1 MGSIISIDSL
11 LSNFLSGS
19 ELSSLNSSGINITDF
34 FKNVKNLI
42 DNKVNLNFLT
52 DINKLS
58 SLGLNVKSLSDLE
71 KVKDIDPNK
80 IISNSIDIKSL
91 QSNLSII
98 KNTGLDINSFS
109 QQFEKVKN
117 AGFDVNKI
125 TNLVGGL
132 SANGLI
138 SNLTGQGTNIVNNLT
153 SQGSNL
159 LGNLTGQGSN
169 LLGNLTGQGT
179 NIVNNLTSQGSNL
192 LGNLTGQGTNLLNSV
207 TGQGSNLL
215 GNLTGQGSN
224 LLGGLTGNNLL
235 KGSLTSNV
243 SSQSS
248 NTQNTPQNQRVE
260 TPKKSKGIQILVP
273 SQYIDVY
280 VLSKWGGEPALIT
293 HPESKQLAWYDT
305 DYDRPDFI
313 PSNLTS
319 PDKISENGTTNF
331 DINIHLGYPGG
342 KNVGNWSEDGS
353 QCFATADELRD
364 FFSLCDKHVSL
375 NGNKFSYTI
384 ATKNDWEQA
393 TKNVAAN
400 KIAPPPTTTT
410 TNTATQES
418 INQKTIEDSKNESI
432 KSLDTNSE
440 KTKDSASSFTETTKV
455 PTSNNPVS
463 NNPVSGTESNSQTS
477 AKTTTNKVDKP
488 SFFRNKIDV
497 MAFQVWCNKNGI
509 SLSSDGEWGEKTNS
523 AWLKL
528 KIKYIE
534 SLRGLTDSNLRLVH
548 ARLQPYGMVV
558 PITEYSKSKDKY
570 VPVGY
575 TYTASFSKNKLS
587 SGVDYSLNYTIVLYD
602 TDKFKIIDNFTRQN
616 LCSGVYLNGARM
628 LRITEGINANK
639 LISEDNAWTSIK
651 NCLF

>member
-11 LSNFLSGS
+11 LSNFLSSS
-19 ELSSLNSSGINITDF
+19 ELSSLNSSGVNITDF

-52 DINKLS
+52 DLNKLN

-91 QSNLSII
+91 QSNLSIV
-98 KNTGLDINSFS
+98 KNTGLDISSFS
-109 QQFEKVKN
+109 QQFDKVKN
-117 AGFDVNKI
+117 AGFDINKI
-125 TNLVGGL
+125 SNLVGGL

-138 SNLTGQGTNIVNNLT
+138 SNL
-153 SQGSNL
+153 S
-159 LGNLTGQGSN
+159 GQGSN
-169 LLGNLTGQGT
+169 LVGNITGQGK
-179 NIVNNLTSQGSNL
+179 NL
-192 LGNLTGQGTNLLNSV
+192 LGNLTGQGTNLSNSVTSQGTNLLNSV
-207 TGQGSNLL
+207 TGQGKNLL
-215 GNLTGQGSN
+215 GNLK
-224 LLGGLTGNNLL
+224 GNNLL
-235 KGSLTSNV
+235 KGSLNNNLST
-243 SSQSS
+243 QST
-248 NTQNTPQNQRVE
+248 NTQNLPQNQKVE
-260 TPKKSKGIQILVP
+260 SVKKTKAIQILVP

-305 DYDRPDFI
+305 DFDRPDFI

-319 PDKISENGTTNF
+319 PARTSDNGTTNF

-375 NGNKFSYTI
+375 NGNKFSYTV

-400 KIAPPPTTTT
+400 KIAPPPTIST
-410 TNTATQES
+410 TNTVTQES
-418 INQKTIEDSKNESI
+418 INQKTIEDSKNNSI

-440 KTKDSASSFTETTKV
+440 KTKDSASAFTETTKV
-455 PTSNNPVS
+455 PTSNNPVT
-463 NNPVSGTESNSQTS
+463 GTESNSQT
-477 AKTTTNKVDKP
+477 AEKTTTNKVDKP
-488 SFFRNKIDV
+488 SFFKNKIDV
-497 MAFQVWCNKNGI
+497 TAFQVWSNKNGI
-509 SLSSDGEWGEKTNS
+509 SLPTDGEWGEKTNS
-523 AWLKL
+523 AWFKS

-558 PITEYSKSKDKY
+558 PITEYSKAKDKY

-587 SGVDYSLNYTIVLYD
+587 SSIDFTLNYNIVLYD
-602 TDKFKIIDNFTRQN
+602 TDKFKIIDNGTKQT
-616 LCSGVYLNGARM
+616 LCAGVYLNGGRV
-628 LRITEGINANK
+628 LRITEGINVDK
-639 LISEDNAWTSIK
+639 TISENNAWTSIK
-651 NCLF
+651 RCLF

>member
-11 LSNFLSGS
+11 LSNFLSSS
-19 ELSSLNSSGINITDF
+19 ELSSLNSSGVNITDF

-71 KVKDIDPNK
+71 KVKDIDSNK

-98 KNTGLDINSFS
+98 KNTGLDISSFS

-125 TNLVGGL
+125 SNLVGGL
-132 SANGLI
+132 NANGLI
-138 SNLTGQGTNIVNNLT
+138 SNLTGQG
-153 SQGSNL
+153 S
-159 LGNLTGQGSN
+159 
-169 LLGNLTGQGT
+169 
-179 NIVNNLTSQGSNL
+179 
-192 LGNLTGQGTNLLNSV
+192 NLLNSV

-224 LLGGLTGNNLL
+224 LLGNLTGSNLL
-235 KGSLTSNV
+235 KGSLTNNV
-243 SSQSS
+243 ANQAA
-248 NTQNTPQNQRVE
+248 NTQNTPQNQKVE
-260 TPKKSKGIQILVP
+260 SVKKTKAIQILVP

-305 DYDRPDFI
+305 DFDRPDFI

-319 PDKISENGTTNF
+319 PARTSDNGTTNF

-375 NGNKFSYTI
+375 NGNKFSYTV

-400 KIAPPPTTTT
+400 KIAPPPTIST
-410 TNTATQES
+410 TNTVTQES

-440 KTKDSASSFTETTKV
+440 KTKDSASAFTETTKV
-455 PTSNNPVS
+455 PTSNNPI
-463 NNPVSGTESNSQTS
+463 SGTESNAQNTANATQTTS
-477 AKTTTNKVDKP
+477 KVNKVEKP
-488 SFFRNKIDV
+488 APFKNKIDIT
-497 MAFQVWCNKNGI
+497 AFQVWCNKNGI
-509 SLSSDGEWGEKTNS
+509 SLPADGEWGEKTNS

-534 SLRGLTDSNLRLVH
+534 SLKGLTDSNLRLVH

-558 PITEYSKSKDKY
+558 PITEYSKAKDKY

-587 SGVDYSLNYTIVLYD
+587 SSIDFTLNYNVVLYD
-602 TDKFKIIDNFTRQN
+602 TDKFKIIDNGTKQT
-616 LCSGVYLNGARM
+616 LCVGVYLNGGRV
-628 LRITEGINANK
+628 LRITEGINVNK
-639 LISEDNAWTSIK
+639 TISEDNAWTSIK
-651 NCLF
+651 KCLF